1 MGNLFSAYDH
11 DIIFEAARLL
21 KQRGMTPPIRFM
33 GHGPDE
39 ASWRAFVRD
48 NGLENV
54 AMPGFVRGEELWRSL
69 RHAHVLLFPIRPTM
83 VNLCRCPSK
92 TFAYAQARRPV
103 ITNRVGEIEAVL
115 KDRAEYIDCT
125 PQAFADAIER
135 AMRRRTLDDVD
146 YGVEQHN
153 WSSRTDDLLEALG
166 IQRGLAVPAE
176 PHLQKIT

>member
-1 MGNLFSAYDH
+1 
-11 DIIFEAARLL
+11 
-21 KQRGMTPPIRFM
+21 
-33 GHGPDE
+33 
-39 ASWRAFVRD
+39 
-48 NGLENV
+48 
-54 AMPGFVRGEELWRSL
+54 
-69 RHAHVLLFPIRPTM
+69 M

-125 PQAFADAIER
+125 PEAFADAIER

-176 PHLQKIT
+176 PQLQKIT